1 MVNKVKFE
9 SLLNFLQPHQLITDR
24 VELLAYEFDAT
35 NTHGSPEAVILPET
49 IDEVQK
55 IVTWAYQE
63 RLPIIA
69 RGAGTGLSGGAIAE
83 NGGLI
88 LEFSRLNHIQELDT
102 NGKSA
107 IVEPGVV
114 NQKLDDTA
122 KSVGLYYPP
131 DPASGRSAT
140 IGGNIAENAG
150 GPHCFKYGVTTNYLT
165 GLDIVK
171 SNGQQLRL
179 GGCAFDY
186 PEYDFLGLLTGS
198 EGTLGVTT
206 RAYVRLIRNPPAVKT
221 MMAAFDSNEDAGKAV
236 SAMIAHGLIPST
248 MEMMDQ
254 KMMVI
259 IEDFVHAGLPV
270 EAGAALI
277 IDIDGYP
284 ESLDPQIAEVIETLQ
299 SNKAWGIRIAKTA
312 EERDLIWYGRKSA
325 VGAMARLSPAYLLLD
340 GTVPRTKLAFTLNAI
355 THACVEL
362 GLKVAYVFHAGDG
375 NLHPFI
381 LIDDPNDPIVL
392 RNVQK
397 AGQKVIEI
405 CLAQNGSITGEHGV
419 GIEKRRYLSLMYS
432 DSEIQTMHELK
443 EIFDPNN
450 LLNPGK
456 IFPEQESV
464 EEIVK
469 ESIMEDGNKNPE
481 PISLIYNPEDL
492 YITADS
498 KKTLTELQVL
508 LAKDRLWIPLITPWK
523 ETTIGE
529 IVSTNFNAPLRMR
542 YGAIRDLVLAMT
554 VNLPNGR
561 RIQVGRPVVKNVAG
575 YDLSKLF
582 IGAYGSLGHISQLTL
597 KLTPLPRFRAGCR
610 LTFDNLQDALSCGTS
625 LNKICFVAS
634 ALLLCKTTP
643 GTQSSTYSIIYTAE
657 GVKQDVAA
665 ELEEVKNI
673 LSHAGFMGS
682 IEYDSSSGNQE
693 WANWLRLNISSFTTR
708 ISDTIVTRIGV
719 APKDLPGFIQEF
731 NRILSTGTF
740 YADLANG
747 LLYTQG
753 ISDIFTLRQSA
764 LDAGGYAIILA
775 CPPEYK
781 STDPWGYAP
790 ESFELMKLLFRTW
803 NPEISTLDLP
813 NLNSL
818 FQNPNVK

>member
-1 MVNKVKFE
+1 MVNKVKFDT
-9 SLLNFLQPHQLITDR
+9 LLKFLKPHQLITDR
-24 VELLAYEFDAT
+24 AELLAYEFDAT
-35 NTHGSPEAVILPET
+35 NTHGCPEAVVLPET
-49 IDEVQK
+49 LDEVQK

-63 RLPIIA
+63 HLPIVA

-102 NGKSA
+102 LGKSA

-165 GLDIVK
+165 GLDIVM
-171 SNGQQLRL
+171 SNGQRIKL
-179 GGCAFDY
+179 GGRAFDY

-198 EGTLGVTT
+198 EGTLGVTM

-221 MMAAFDSNEDAGKAV
+221 LMAAFGSNEDAGKAV
-236 SAMIAHGLIPST
+236 SAMIARGLIPST

-259 IEDFVHAGLPV
+259 IEDFVHAGLPI

-284 ESLDPQIAEVIETLQ
+284 ESLEPQIAEVIETLQ
-299 SNKAWGIRIAKTA
+299 SNKAWGIRIAQTT

-355 THACVEL
+355 THACDEL

-375 NLHPFI
+375 NLHPFV
-381 LIDDPNDPIVL
+381 LIDDPNDPIL
-392 RNVQK
+392 LNNVQR

-432 DSEIQTMHELK
+432 NVEIQTMHELK
-443 EIFDPNN
+443 EIFDPDN

-456 IFPEQESV
+456 IFPEQKSM

-469 ESIMEDGNKNPE
+469 PSIKEDGNKNNE
-481 PISLIYNPEDL
+481 PSSLIYNPEDL

-498 KKTLTELQVL
+498 NKTLAELQIL
-508 LAKDRLWIPLITPWK
+508 LAKERLWIPLIAPWK
-523 ETTIGE
+523 DTTIGE

-554 VNLPNGR
+554 VDMPDGR
-561 RIQVGRPVVKNVAG
+561 RLQIGRPVVKNVAG

-582 IGAYGSLGHISQLTL
+582 IGAYGSLGNIAQLTL
-597 KLTPLPRFRAGCR
+597 KLIPLPRFRAGFR
-610 LTFDNLQDALSCGTS
+610 ITFNNLQDAISCGTS
-625 LNKICFVAS
+625 LNKICYVAS
-634 ALLLCKTTP
+634 ALLLCKTAP
-643 GTQSSTYSIIYTAE
+643 GTQSSAYSIIYTAE
-657 GVKQDVAA
+657 GMKEDVTA
-665 ELEEVKNI
+665 ELDEAKNI
-673 LSHAGFMGS
+673 LSQAGFVSRMD
-682 IEYDSSSGNQE
+682 YDSPSGNQE
-693 WANWLRLNISSFTTR
+693 WANWLYLNISSSSSRT
-708 ISDTIVTRIGV
+708 SNTIVSRIGV
-719 APKDLPGFIQEF
+719 APKDLPGFIQES
-731 NRILSTGTF
+731 NQILSTGTF

-753 ISDIFTLRQSA
+753 LSDILALRQSA
-764 LDAGGYAIILA
+764 LEAGGYAIILA
-775 CPPEYK
+775 CPREYK
-781 STDPWGYAP
+781 SLDPWGYTP
-790 ESFELMKLLFRTW
+790 ESLGLMKLLSKSW
-803 NPEISTLDLP
+803 NPEISKLDLP

-818 FQNPNVK
+818 FQNSI

>member
-1 MVNKVKFE
+1 MVNKERFY
-9 SLLNFLQPHQLITDR
+9 SLLEFLKPNQVITDR
-24 VELLAYEFDAT
+24 AELLAYEFDAT
-35 NTHGSPEAVILPET
+35 NNHGCPEAVVLPET
-49 IDEVQK
+49 LDEVQK
-55 IVTWAYQE
+55 IIIWANQKH
-63 RLPIIA
+63 LPIVA

-83 NGGLI
+83 NGGVI

-102 NGKSA
+102 LGKSA

-114 NQKLDDTA
+114 NQILDDTA

-131 DPASGRSAT
+131 DPASGRSAS

-165 GLDIVK
+165 GLDVVMP
-171 SNGQQLRL
+171 NGQWIRF
-179 GGCAFDY
+179 GGRALDY

-206 RAYVRLIRNPPAVKT
+206 RAFVRLIRNPPAVKT
-221 MMAAFDSNEDAGKAV
+221 MMAAFDTNEDAGKAV
-236 SAMIAHGLIPST
+236 SAMIARGLIPST

-277 IDIDGYP
+277 IDVDGFP

-299 SNKAWGIRIAKTA
+299 SNKAWGIRTAKTT

-355 THACVEL
+355 THACEEL

-381 LIDDPNDPIVL
+381 LIDDPDNPIVL
-392 RNVQK
+392 NNVQR
-397 AGQKVIEI
+397 AGRKVIEI

-432 DSEIQTMHELK
+432 DVEIKAMHELK
-443 EIFDPNN
+443 EIFDPDN

-456 IFPEQESV
+456 IFPEQAST
-464 EEIVK
+464 EEVVTASLK
-469 ESIMEDGNKNPE
+469 KDSNKSQE
-481 PISLIYNPEDL
+481 PSSLIYNPEDL

-498 KKTLTELQVL
+498 NKTLNELQTL
-508 LAKDRLWIPLITPWK
+508 LAKDRLWIPLISPWK
-523 ETTIGE
+523 DTTIGE

-542 YGAIRDLVLAMT
+542 YGAIRDLVLALT
-554 VNLPNGR
+554 VDLPDGR
-561 RIQVGRPVVKNVAG
+561 RLQIGRPVVKNVAG

-582 IGAYGSLGHISQLTL
+582 IGAYGSLGNITLITL
-597 KLTPLPRFRAGCR
+597 KLIPLPRYRAGFR
-610 LTFDNLQDALSCGTS
+610 ITFDSLQDALSCGAS
-625 LNKICFVAS
+625 LNKICYVAS
-634 ALLLCKTTP
+634 ALLLCRTNREE
-643 GTQSSTYSIIYTAE
+643 QSSEYSIIYTAE
-657 GVKQDVAA
+657 GIKEDVVA
-665 ELEEVKNI
+665 ELDEAKNI
-673 LSHAGFMGS
+673 LTRAGFVGRMDN
-682 IEYDSSSGNQE
+682 DSPSGNQE
-693 WANWLRLNISSFTTR
+693 WANWLCANISSYSTR
-708 ISDTIVTRIGV
+708 TSDTVVSRIGV
-719 APKDLPGFIQEF
+719 APKDLPGFIQEAKPT
-731 NRILSTGTF
+731 LSTGTF

-753 ISDIFTLRQSA
+753 ISDIPNLRKSA
-764 LDAGGYAIILA
+764 IKAGGYAIVLA
-775 CPPEYK
+775 CPREDT
-781 STDPWGYAP
+781 SIDPWGYLP
-790 ESFELMKLLFRTW
+790 ESLWLMQSIYKRW
-803 NPEISTLDLP
+803 NPDKSKLDLP
-813 NLNSL
+813 NLN
-818 FQNPNVK
+818 FIFPNPI